1 MYILQIFYNLAANR
15 LATINGFQSSLTPGA
30 NKNKISKKRMEGN
43 TECLKEE
50 IQVILKITG
59 SGKIFPLFLFSF
71 PNVLRAGAI
80 YYNT

>member
-1 MYILQIFYNLAANR
+1 
-15 LATINGFQSSLTPGA
+15 
-30 NKNKISKKRMEGN
+30 MEGN